1 MASFPWSFHWF
12 RLSLTVR
19 PEWDFC
25 KVDSSVV
32 WYWWRPCLPTSMAS
46 FALWWYQL
54 SGKWKEKCLE
64 NLLKSSSQFLL
75 ENCILPMGVTSDISD
90 VWRHFTTTLAP
101 LYCWKINQNVPFEF
115 CLQCWMRHFLWF
127 SHTMYSLFMDHG
139 YQCHYCHDAIEKY
152 WVQTLVSSHE
162 AKQKYQIPNL
172 LSSHHRNQILGTKYF
187 QT

>member
-54 SGKWKEKCLE
+54 SGKSNEKCLE
-64 NLLKSSSQFLL
+64 NPLKSSSQFLL
-75 ENCILPMGVTSDISD
+75 ENCILPIWHQWRLTSFYNNFSASILFENQSKCPIWILLAMLNETFS
-90 VWRHFTTTLAP
+90 VIFTHHVFTIHGPWLSVP
-101 LYCWKINQNVPFEF
+101 LLSRCHRKILGTNFIVESRSQTKVP
-115 CLQCWMRHFLWF
+115 
-127 SHTMYSLFMDHG
+127 
-139 YQCHYCHDAIEKY
+139 
-152 WVQTLVSSHE
+152 
-162 AKQKYQIPNL
+162 IPNL